1 MLKIC
6 IIPNCENFKGLKP
19 PIFIMAELAT
29 PNKQA
34 EPDLTYIEC
43 SWAFSESAS
52 LYVRLSPAVAQALKL
67 KPSVHFK
74 KLGKVDRVSFT
85 KKLKSKEAKH
95 AFCFKFDVDTSVEGE
110 SQDVDVSSNVVYAF
124 KEEKFSDFSEDTAC
138 KRLFANKWK
147 PQRQLLA
154 AHKQAMK
161 DKALKKNGDW
171 LKKTFKTDVV
181 ATQSP
186 QVATGSVHPPEP
198 LTNVVVPEAFAFK
211 PNVDKQQKGKK
222 TSVVAK
228 PKGGKRNVDKVDS
241 SDDNESCPESPEVLS
256 TASQRVQGT

>member
-6 IIPNCENFKGLKP
+6 IIPKCENFKGLKP
-19 PIFIMAELAT
+19 PIFIMSELTT

-85 KKLKSKEAKH
+85 KKLKTKEAKH
-95 AFCFKFDVDTSVEGE
+95 AYCFKFDVDTSVEGE

-124 KEEKFSDFSEDTAC
+124 KEEKFSDFSEDNTC
-138 KRLFANKWK
+138 KRLFQNKWK

-171 LKKTFKTDVV
+171 LKKAFKTDVV

-186 QVATGSVHPPEP
+186 LVAAGSVHPPEP
-198 LTNVVVPEAFAFK
+198 LTNVVVPDAFAFK
-211 PNVDKQQKGKK
+211 PNVDKQQKGNK

-228 PKGGKRNVDKVDS
+228 PKGGKRNVDEVDS

>member
-1 MLKIC
+1 
-6 IIPNCENFKGLKP
+6 
-19 PIFIMAELAT
+19 MAELAT
-29 PNKQA
+29 PNKKG

-52 LYVRLSPAVAQALKL
+52 LYVRLSPAVAAALKL

-85 KKLKSKEAKH
+85 KKLVSKEAKH

-124 KEEKFSDFSEDTAC
+124 KEENFSDFSEDTAC

-171 LKKTFKTDVV
+171 LKKAFKTDVV